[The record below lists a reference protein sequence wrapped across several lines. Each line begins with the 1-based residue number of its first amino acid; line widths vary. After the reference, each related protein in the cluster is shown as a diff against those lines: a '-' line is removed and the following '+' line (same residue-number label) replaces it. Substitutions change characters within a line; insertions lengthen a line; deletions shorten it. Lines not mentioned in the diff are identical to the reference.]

1 MCKKVL
7 LPFHSAYHQYFQ
19 QESPL
24 LLFLSSFD
32 CTGYAKPKHLPNLG
46 ITDQPVLSTW
56 LQIPRVA
63 GRIIAPKLSKCE
75 HDFSQ
80 YERTLKKQKT
90 KKKGLNE
97 VHIQYIEQ
105 LTAVCTCT
113 MFNLAYSALTF
124 KKGLESLIKIFLF
137 IEFCETYSLI
147 G

>member
-1 MCKKVL
+1 MIMSQEMIVYRYLLKKTKLMCKKVL

-24 LLFLSSFD
+24 LLSLSSFD

-75 HDFSQ
+75 HDFSR
-80 YERTLKKQKT
+80 YERTLKKQNKQ
-90 KKKGLNE
+90 GLND
-97 VHIQYIEQ
+97 V
-105 LTAVCTCT
+105 
-113 MFNLAYSALTF
+113 YSILN
-124 KKGLESLIKIFLF
+124 SL
-137 IEFCETYSLI
+137 
-147 G
+147 

>member
-1 MCKKVL
+1 MIMSQEIIVYRYLKKKTKLMCKKVL

-24 LLFLSSFD
+24 LLSLSSFD

-80 YERTLKKQKT
+80 YERTLKKQNKD
-90 KKKGLNE
+90 
-97 VHIQYIEQ
+97 
-105 LTAVCTCT
+105 
-113 MFNLAYSALTF
+113 
-124 KKGLESLIKIFLF
+124 
-137 IEFCETYSLI
+137 
-147 G
+147 